1 MKIKK
6 KSEKKIEIL
15 AIIPARGGSKRLP
28 GKNIRDFCGKP
39 LIAWT
44 IEAAKNSKLVTR
56 VIVST
61 EDKKIATVSRECGA
75 DAPFIRP
82 AELASDSATTLSVV
96 EHCLAFLKKNQEYTP
111 DFICLLQP
119 TASLRTSKHI
129 DEAIK
134 LLIAKKADACVSV
147 AENKVNPYY
156 SNFIDKNKMFH
167 YYLKKGCEFA
177 ANQKH
182 QKTYILNGAIYLI
195 KPEVLLRERTF
206 EPRKTAAYVMSEQDS
221 VDIDNEYDFKIAEF
235 VMKKIRKK

>member
-1 MKIKK
+1 MV
-6 KSEKKIEIL
+6 EIL

-28 GKNIRDFCGKP
+28 GKNIMDFCGKP

-44 IEAAKNSKLVTR
+44 IEAAKNSKFVTR

-61 EDKKIATVSRECGA
+61 EDKNIAAVARKFGA
-75 DAPFIRP
+75 EVPFIRP
-82 AELASDSATTLSVV
+82 AELASDNATTLSVV
-96 EHCLAFLKKNQEYTP
+96 EHCLSFLKKKQKYVP

-119 TASLRTSKHI
+119 TAPLRSSKHI

-156 SNFIDKNKMFH
+156 SNIIDKNKMFR
-167 YYLKKGCEFA
+167 YYIKKSRFDFDA
-177 ANQKH
+177 KPDS
-182 QKTYILNGAIYLI
+182 QKTYMLNGAIYVI
-195 KPEVLLRERTF
+195 KPKVLLKEKTF
-206 EPRKTAAYVMSEQDS
+206 QPRKTAAYVMSEQDS

-235 VMKKIRKK
+235 IMMKVKR